1 MQFKTLVTVIGY
13 TLISLVAA
21 ESFAGEERDCRY
33 DSRPAITFVE
43 VQSVD
48 LQTRQPLKVKG
59 KLNVPVPK
67 RAQGDC
73 HISRSGRPAVV
84 ILHGS
89 AGVDSR
95 SDFYARALNA
105 EGIATLELDMWEA
118 RGIQTPADRPPLPA
132 YNYPDAFGALAFL
145 SAYPG
150 IDPDRI
156 GVIGFS
162 WGGVITMASATQ
174 GVANQFGG
182 ALRFRAHVAH
192 YPICYAYNNPYIP
205 DSQFGSHAG
214 NPLTGAP
221 ILIQI
226 GDKDDY
232 DESAAPC
239 FALKNALIAP
249 EKTLLEVA
257 SYAGAYH
264 DWDRLLVPVVSQ
276 DPFAHLGAGGTVRLF
291 PSVDQAYQAQKKAVR
306 FFLKNL

>member
-1 MQFKTLVTVIGY
+1 MQFKTLVAVIGY
-13 TLISLVAA
+13 TLISFVAT
-21 ESFAGEERDCRY
+21 ESYARGYSDCRY

-48 LQTRQPLKVKG
+48 LQTQQPLTVKG

-67 RAQGDC
+67 REHGKC
-73 HISRSGRPAVV
+73 HMAESGRPAVV

-95 SDFYARALNA
+95 GDFYARALNA
-105 EGIATLELDMWEA
+105 KGIATLEIDMWEA
-118 RGIQTPADRPPLPA
+118 RGIKTSADRPPLPA

-150 IDPDRI
+150 IDSDRI

-182 ALRFRAHVAH
+182 VLRFKAHVAH
-192 YPICYAYNNPYIP
+192 YPICYVYNNPYIP
-205 DSQFGSHAG
+205 DSQFGAHAG

-226 GDKDDY
+226 GEKDDY
-232 DESAAPC
+232 DESSAPC
-239 FALKNALIAP
+239 FALKNTLAAE
-249 EKTLLEVA
+249 EKNLVEVVP
-257 SYAGAYH
+257 YVGAYH
-264 DWDRLLVPVVSQ
+264 DWDRLLVPVVSE
-276 DPFAHLGAGGTVRLF
+276 DPFAHLGAGGVTHLI
-291 PSVDQAYQAQKKAVR
+291 PSVGQAYQAQEKAVR
-306 FFLKNL
+306 FFLRNL